1 VSEKVLAYFV
11 RSDYD
16 SGNGSLE
23 HKTSDKRARRMRGK
37 NTLVINGKVYD
48 AVTGL
53 AVAAPG
59 PVASVTPQVAV
70 VAPAAPQLTQPPS
83 VKTDRGLSHAKQAHR
98 ATQKSSTLRRDVL
111 KKPASK
117 SQVGAIRRKP
127 ATGHVARSEQI
138 QRFAP
143 HPQPL
148 KPAPV
153 HPKTVR
159 ALDITPAQRTTSSMV
174 AYKQALVAKKPVQAV
189 AKPALSSRA
198 LKEQLIAERLAQ
210 VDTTSSATT
219 KAPRVKSGLFTKR
232 PRVLNLIVV
241 SFTVMVLGG
250 YLTYLN
256 MPGLSVRVAAAQADV
271 AATFPDY
278 HPDGYRFNGP
288 VAFAPGQV
296 AINFHANG
304 GTSKYTV
311 TEQKSTWDS
320 QAVYDNLVAKAADDS
335 YVTNSQQGLTIYTF
349 KGQAAWVNKGILFTI
364 NGDAPLSNE
373 QLLRI
378 AASL

>member
-1 VSEKVLAYFV
+1 
-11 RSDYD
+11 
-16 SGNGSLE
+16 
-23 HKTSDKRARRMRGK
+23 MRGK

-53 AVAAPG
+53 PVAAPD
-59 PVASVTPQVAV
+59 PIHASSTPHTQPTTVTPAPHPVISSQVR
-70 VAPAAPQLTQPPS
+70 PP
-83 VKTDRGLSHAKQAHR
+83 LHAKQAHTV
-98 ATQKSSTLRRDVL
+98 TQKSVTLRRDVL
-111 KKPASK
+111 KKPVTK
-117 SQVGAIRRKP
+117 TQIGAARRKP
-127 ATGHVARSEQI
+127 ATGRVVRSEQI

-148 KPAPV
+148 KTVAPKPAN
-153 HPKTVR
+153 VR
-159 ALDITPAQRTTSSMV
+159 LDITPAKTRPATIIAQ
-174 AYKQALVAKKPVQAV
+174 KHALVSTPAV
-189 AKPALSSRA
+189 TAPAVKAQQALSSRA
-198 LKEQLIAERLAQ
+198 LKEQLIAERLAS
-210 VDTTSSATT
+210 VDTSSTGSKKPKVKRSLFA
-219 KAPRVKSGLFTKR
+219 KQPRVAT
-232 PRVLNLIVV
+232 LISA
-241 SFTVMVLGG
+241 SFAIMVFGG

-288 VAFAPGQV
+288 VAYAPGQV
-296 AINFHANG
+296 AINFVANG

-320 QAVYDNLVAKAADDS
+320 QAVYDNIVAKAADDN

-349 KGQAAWVNKGILFTI
+349 KGEAAWVNKGILYSVQ
-364 NGDAPLSNE
+364 GDAPLSNE